1 MLYNGP
7 VMNTIAAE
15 DIVIGTL
22 AGIGVLALLVMFVYV
37 VKQMFSQ
44 KGE

>member
-1 MLYNGP
+1 MK
-7 VMNTIAAE
+7 TIATE
-15 DIVIGTL
+15 NIV
-22 AGIGVLALLVMFVYV
+22 IGVLASIGVLVLLMMVVYV